1 MMSVLE
7 MPQGYNQLWVQF
19 CLSTW
24 YLTGLGYVGDRVLK
38 VFESLTLLRQHFL
51 RALLFRKSEKNQP
64 STKLKH
70 SLCISASQAR
80 LEMGYLQSL
89 CMEYTIAK

>member
-1 MMSVLE
+1 MSVLE
-7 MPQGYNQLWVQF
+7 MPRGYNQLRFQF

-24 YLTGLGYVGDRVLK
+24 YLTGLGYVGDSVLK

-51 RALLFRKSEKNQP
+51 RALLFNKSEKNQP

-70 SLCISASQAR
+70 SLYVPASQAR
-80 LEMGYLQSL
+80 LETGCLESL
-89 CMEYTIAK
+89 CMEYAIAK